1 MMHLM
6 QGKSTNFINFFF
18 SEGKHDGL
26 KNAPKVTC
34 LNYKDQVPL
43 TSWEDHYKSCSLQL
57 LTSYCLYYCT
67 FELVLKFLGFFLL
80 HVRKFKG
87 TEVC

>member
-1 MMHLM
+1 MFRDSLLGH
-6 QGKSTNFINFFF
+6 
-18 SEGKHDGL
+18 
-26 KNAPKVTC
+26 
-34 LNYKDQVPL
+34 
-43 TSWEDHYKSCSLQL
+43 CSLQL

-87 TEVC
+87 TGVYYRKQLHFLGIGFEG